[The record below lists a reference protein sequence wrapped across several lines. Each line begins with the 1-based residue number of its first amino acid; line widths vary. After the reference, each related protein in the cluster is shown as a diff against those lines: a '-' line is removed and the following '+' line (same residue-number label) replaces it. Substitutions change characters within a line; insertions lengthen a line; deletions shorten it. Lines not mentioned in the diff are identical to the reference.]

1 MSELDPMDARLHG
14 YADRWRASS
23 APPPVV
29 DTDRLPARSAK
40 RAWWTAGVAA
50 AAVAAGIAVGTTLV
64 HHDRVAAPPKPAH
77 TVRPGDVV
85 PWAPLPATHP
95 TIPTQTTP
103 PAPDP
108 AEAVGKPAC
117 RASDLRATATG
128 TAAAGTYYRNVRLRL
143 VGARPCTL
151 EGYADVQPLDQG
163 RPVDIPVDHQ
173 QDDSVYRGPVLV
185 SAGHPAL
192 LQLSWGATW
201 CTTPVHNDTV
211 RLVLPGGALTFPG
224 LGSSNCNNAPGS
236 GPKAPIMVAPFQPVS
251 WHEGTVA
258 TPYAALV
265 VSGNLELSATPGET
279 VHVTITLTSPTDLAL
294 DPCPDYHLVQVADD
308 GQHEETYALNCAA
321 VPYRDARGRPYLP
334 AGTPVQFEMRTT
346 VVGPA
351 GSTEKLSWALDTVD
365 ARGTGGTLTVSRGP
379 AQTGPTTA
387 TPLGPADQKTVQA
400 AVATIQAFLDTWRRD
415 GIAVASRDYSVS
427 DQQAASGPQLS
438 AGKVLDASVSSW
450 DSPDHFT
457 LEVSLD
463 LHFAGDPLAW
473 SQGANDRFVTVTRDA
488 KGFRLSFATSP

>member
-1 MSELDPMDARLHG
+1 MSELDPMDARLHE

-103 PAPDP
+103 PSPDP

-117 RASDLRATATG
+117 RASDLRATARPG
-128 TAAAGTYYRNVRLRL
+128 AAAGTFYLTVRLEL
-143 VGARPCTL
+143 VGDHPCRL
-151 EGYADVQPLDQG
+151 EGYPDLEPLDRG
-163 RPVDIPVDHQ
+163 RPVAIPLEHRTDS
-173 QDDSVYRGPVLV
+173 SVYQHPVLV
-185 SAGHPAL
+185 AAGRPASVRL
-192 LQLSWGATW
+192 GWTSNW
-201 CTTPVHNDTV
+201 CAPPVHNDTI
-211 RLVLPGGALTFPG
+211 RMAAPGGGSLTFQG
-224 LGSSNCNNAPGS
+224 LGGSQCYGVPGS
-236 GPKAPIMVAPFQPVS
+236 GSRSPILVSTFEPVRTRGG
-251 WHEGTVA
+251 HVQTA
-258 TPYAALV
+258 YAGV
-265 VSGNLELSATPGET
+265 EVSGNLELSATPGET
-279 VHVTITLTSPTDLAL
+279 VHFTVTLTSPTDLPL

-351 GSTEKLSWALDTVD
+351 GSTEKLSWALDTID

-379 AQTGPTTA
+379 APTGPT

-463 LHFAGDPLAW
+463 LHFTGDPMAW
-473 SQGANDRFVTVTRDA
+473 NQGANDRFVTVTRDA